1 MKILKVGSQ
10 VEKRYVKVYIYK
22 RTKLMALTVKFK
34 VLGKSITNFSTVI
47 ACRVSGKAQTYNDL
61 YWL

>member
-1 MKILKVGSQ
+1 MKILKIGSQ
-10 VEKRYVKVYIYK
+10 VEKRCVKVYIYK
-22 RTKLMALTVKFK
+22 RTKAMALTVEFK

-47 ACRVSGKAQTYNDL
+47 ACRVSGKAYNDL

>member
-10 VEKRYVKVYIYK
+10 VEKRCVKVYIYK

-34 VLGKSITNFSTVI
+34 VLGKSITDFSAVN